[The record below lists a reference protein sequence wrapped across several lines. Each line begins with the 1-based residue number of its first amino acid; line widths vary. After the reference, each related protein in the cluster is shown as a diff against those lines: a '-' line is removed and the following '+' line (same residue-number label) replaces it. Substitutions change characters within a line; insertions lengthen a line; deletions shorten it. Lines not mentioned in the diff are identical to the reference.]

1 MLRRLLITFGLLIA
15 FLPYLGFP
23 HTWQSV
29 ISTVVGFAIVATLLL
44 SRRKKAPRLS
54 DDEQSTEEGKS
65 LHVERMEIEE
75 RPEVHVERETIIDTA
90 ETQETPDTATTI
102 EQKVTVV
109 RRRRKKTVADSGIT
123 PTTLDVPEIPSALH

>member
-1 MLRRLLITFGLLIA
+1 
-15 FLPYLGFP
+15 
-23 HTWQSV
+23 
-29 ISTVVGFAIVATLLL
+29 
-44 SRRKKAPRLS
+44 
-54 DDEQSTEEGKS
+54 
-65 LHVERMEIEE
+65 MEIEE